1 MQQEYENLNPLRIIR
16 IAKDLNKGDFAKYFL
31 CTTAYISA
39 LEHGKRKMR
48 LATLRSGL
56 NEMNIS
62 LDDYSALEKLRDSL
76 ININID
82 IDKNYMYRCML
93 AKALEIVSPELKE
106 QAESLVSQMLQK
118 TPKHR

>member
-1 MQQEYENLNPLRIIR
+1 
-16 IAKDLNKGDFAKYFL
+16 
-31 CTTAYISA
+31 
-39 LEHGKRKMR
+39 MR

-76 ININID
+76 INMD

-93 AKALEIVSPELKE
+93 AKALGIVSLELKE
-106 QAESLVSQMLQK
+106 
-118 TPKHR
+118 

>member
-1 MQQEYENLNPLRIIR
+1 MQQEYENLNSLRIIR
-16 IAKDLNKGDFAKYFL
+16 IAKDLNKGNFAKHFL

-39 LEHGKRKMR
+39 VEHGKRKMR

-62 LDDYSALEKLRDSL
+62 LDDYFALEELRDSL
-76 ININID
+76 INMD
-82 IDKNYMYRCML
+82 VDRNYMYRCML
-93 AKALEIVSPELKE
+93 AKALGIVSPELKE
-106 QAESLVSQMLQK
+106 QAESLVSEMLQK

>member
-1 MQQEYENLNPLRIIR
+1 
-16 IAKDLNKGDFAKYFL
+16 
-31 CTTAYISA
+31 
-39 LEHGKRKMR
+39 MR

-76 ININID
+76 INMD

-93 AKALEIVSPELKE
+93 AKALGIVSLELKE
-106 QAESLVSQMLQK
+106 QAESLVSEMLQK
-118 TPKHR
+118 TPKHRQDKGIIMVELISELFKNLKESSVMYLEQKTQRKI